1 MRSAKIGDPT
11 TSHNA
16 AGTVDGVTDAQARV
30 VVLLARYGAATDED
44 LADRYQRMIRL
55 LGWPLISPSGLR
67 TRRAELVE
75 RGDVIASDVEGRTAS
90 GRSATIW
97 RLKATPVV
105 IP

>member
-1 MRSAKIGDPT
+1 MRSARIGDPR

-16 AGTVDGVTDAQARV
+16 AATVDGVTDAQARV
-30 VVLLARYGAATDED
+30 VVLLARYGPGTDED

-67 TRRAELVE
+67 TRRAELVD
-75 RGDVIASDVEGRTAS
+75 RGDVVDSKLEGRTAS
-90 GRSATIW
+90 GRSATVW
-97 RLKATPVV
+97 TLNVPPEL